1 MRRWIGAIVGLG
13 VLLSACAPRH
23 QVHSLPTASRPS
35 NERVLMVDY
44 FKSDAPRLQAD
55 SPNAFTVRCDT
66 PGVQVDLVGWKDG
79 KARRPQQRQRA
90 LSILIAWDQSA
101 SLESTDPTLRR
112 FEAGARLI
120 QSLPNNA
127 RLGMVNF
134 ASLGFEYADYDLR
147 APMGSPKT
155 QLLNALE
162 FLKRSDFS
170 FHGTP
175 IWNTLVYA
183 IPQLLANEP
192 AERER
197 CVILFTDGQNEIA
210 GVSHTEHE
218 ALEVAQRH
226 RARLIFVLLGNE
238 QTIATYPEVVRTLN
252 YLANATDGAVIAAD
266 EAQDLNEAFGAALD
280 TLEYAPVHRLH
291 VRVRKPGGFRRGE
304 TLTLR
309 VQASGGKE
317 RVVQVRL

>member
-1 MRRWIGAIVGLG
+1 MKRWMGAIVGLS
-13 VLLSACAPRH
+13 VLLSGCAPRY
-23 QVHSLPTASRPS
+23 QVYSLPAAPRPS
-35 NERVLMVDY
+35 NERVITVDY

-66 PGVQVDLVGWKDG
+66 AGVEVEIVGWKDG
-79 KARRPQQRQRA
+79 KARRPVRQREQ
-90 LSILIAWDQSA
+90 SILIAWDQSA
-101 SLESTDPTLRR
+101 SLEVTDPSMRR
-112 FEAGARLI
+112 FEAGAHLV
-120 QSLPNNA
+120 QNLPNNA
-127 RLGMVNF
+127 RLGLVNF

-155 QLLNALE
+155 QLLNALN
-162 FLKRSDFS
+162 FLQRSDFS

-175 IWNTLVYA
+175 IWNTLCGA

-197 CVILFTDGQNEIA
+197 LVILFTDGQNETL
-210 GVSHTEHE
+210 GVSRTEHD
-218 ALEVAQRH
+218 ALEVAKRH
-226 RARLIFVLLGNE
+226 GVRLIFVLLGNE
-238 QTIATYPEVVRTLN
+238 QTIPTYPEVIRTLE

-291 VRVRKPGGFRRGE
+291 LRVRKQGGFRRGE
-304 TLTLR
+304 AITLR
-309 VQASGGKE
+309 IQAAGGAE
-317 RVVQVRL
+317 RAVRVRL